1 MTKSD
6 ESQESLPSPLDT
18 DTPSPEA
25 GGASGISPPAR
36 LGKSTTS
43 CTPAPERKAGD
54 VFPAPRVSLPEVVG
68 MAAVVRS
75 VQKAWDKENA
85 LLEAKETK
93 FFSKDGKVKDEREVE
108 ALGIQL
114 KAAQA
119 IHEVSG
125 VIMGRPREDLRSR
138 HDPQTI
144 NVTVLF
150 GISPPGEPVE
160 AVTVEGEVVGES

>member
-6 ESQESLPSPLDT
+6 ESQESLASPLDT
-18 DTPSPEA
+18 DTPSREA
-25 GGASGISPPAR
+25 EVASGTSLPAKSGR
-36 LGKSTTS
+36 STTS

-54 VFPAPRVSLPEVVG
+54 VFPVPRVSLPEVVG
-68 MAAVVRS
+68 MAAVEKGVR
-75 VQKAWDKENA
+75 KAWDKENA

-93 FFSKDGKVKDEREVE
+93 FFSKDGLIQDQVEVD